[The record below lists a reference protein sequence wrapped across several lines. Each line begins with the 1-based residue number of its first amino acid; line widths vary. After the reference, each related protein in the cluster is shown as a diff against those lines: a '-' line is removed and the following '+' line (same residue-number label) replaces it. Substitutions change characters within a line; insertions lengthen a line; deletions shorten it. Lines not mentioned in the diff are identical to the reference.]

1 MKARQNP
8 LTRFEAFIQRVV
20 EGPFARLFPSRLE
33 PIEVVRKLERALE
46 DNTLL
51 QGEGRRLA
59 PNIYDIYLSIKDHQQ
74 MSPTQN
80 VLIHDW
86 QNQLIEFARARHYT
100 LRTVP
105 IIRLH
110 SDTSLR
116 TGIVRIESEL
126 SDRQGGDADGIM
138 ATQALSAEQMSLIR
152 AQMAASQSQSS
163 SPSRPPVGAPLP
175 SSPGNYAYPPYS
187 QPGIQGSSPN
197 IPNIENLPTP
207 SMPGIQNNY
216 GPAATIPPTA
226 AAPAIP
232 PARLIIRLP
241 QANQQVYRIE
251 KTIIN
256 IGRQLS
262 NDIIVED
269 KRVSRYHAQIK
280 YQPNGDFA
288 IFDLGST
295 NGITI
300 NNVPHMRQ
308 HVLRN
313 GDHFTIGSYDF
324 FFERR

>member
-8 LTRFEAFIQRVV
+8 LTKFESMMQRMV

-33 PIEVVRKLERALE
+33 PVEIARKLERSME

-59 PNIYDIYLSIKDHQQ
+59 PNVYDIYMSIKDHQQ
-74 MSPTQN
+74 LAPGQAM
-80 VLIHDW
+80 LIRDW
-86 QNQLIEFARARHYT
+86 QNHLVEFARQHRFT
-100 LRTVP
+100 LRTMP

-110 SDTSLR
+110 ADSSLR
-116 TGIVRIESEL
+116 TGLVRIETEMADQQL
-126 SDRQGGDADGIM
+126 GAEGGM
-138 ATQALSAEQMSLIR
+138 NTQALSAEQLAQLR
-152 AQMAASQSQSS
+152 AQ
-163 SPSRPPVGAPLP
+163 L
-175 SSPGNYAYPPYS
+175 
-187 QPGIQGSSPN
+187 QPGQQ
-197 IPNIENLPTP
+197 LPGIDNSTP
-207 SMPGIQNNY
+207 SQRSSGYPSIANAPDLARPAVANNSNNFVQ
-216 GPAATIPPTA
+216 A
-226 AAPAIP
+226 AAPMPQAW
-232 PARLIIRLP
+232 LTIRLP
-241 QANQQVYRIE
+241 QAGQQIYRIE
-251 KTIIN
+251 KPIIN

-280 YQPNGDFA
+280 YQPDGQFA

-300 NNVPHMRQ
+300 NSTPHMRQ

-313 GDHFTIGSYDF
+313 GDRFTIGSYDF